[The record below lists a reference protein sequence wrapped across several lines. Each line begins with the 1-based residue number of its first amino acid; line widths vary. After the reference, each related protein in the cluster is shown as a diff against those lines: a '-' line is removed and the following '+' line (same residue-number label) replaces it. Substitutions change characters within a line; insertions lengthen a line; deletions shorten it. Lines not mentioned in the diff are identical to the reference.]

1 VGAAGLNRC
10 GAGNFN
16 GIHTAVPIARA
27 RSGGIIDVMPD
38 GWQSGTKAARGAMFR
53 RILAAIDDVSQ
64 IQDVLELVKDV
75 ADPGQSQVRALHL
88 RLREVS
94 GFRWYSRETSKDA
107 SFVVDAAT
115 FELRM
120 AGLAA
125 GGGVRYAAVD
135 RVAEAIVAE
144 AKAFDADLIVL
155 GHPSRGELLT
165 RLFGSVTLRVIRRS
179 SCPVLVARPRRG
191 GARKAMSPGA
201 STHESQA

>member
-1 VGAAGLNRC
+1 
-10 GAGNFN
+10 
-16 GIHTAVPIARA
+16 
-27 RSGGIIDVMPD
+27 
-38 GWQSGTKAARGAMFR
+38 MFA

-64 IQDVLELVKDV
+64 IQDVLDLVKDV
-75 ADPGQSQVRALHL
+75 ADPEHSQVRALHL

-107 SFVVDAAT
+107 SFVAEAAT

-144 AKAFDADLIVL
+144 AKAFNADLIVL

-165 RLFGSVTLRVIRRS
+165 RVFGSVTLRVVRRS
-179 SCPVLVARPRRG
+179 SCPVLVAQPRRG
-191 GARKAMSPGA
+191 GANKAMSPGA